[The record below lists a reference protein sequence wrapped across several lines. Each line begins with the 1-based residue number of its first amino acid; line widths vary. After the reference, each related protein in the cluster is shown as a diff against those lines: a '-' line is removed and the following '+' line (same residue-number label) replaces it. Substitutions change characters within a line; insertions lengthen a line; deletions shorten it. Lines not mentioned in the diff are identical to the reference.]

1 MEEIRL
7 ETAEGISEAVAFAN
21 RQFGLDFQQ
30 FQPKL
35 YGHADSGGTCTFR
48 KDGRIIGMA
57 SFYPVFCNG
66 LRCLSVGTV
75 CTAPEA
81 RGQGVMTSLF
91 AYLQRNVFP
100 DYDIIT
106 LSGRKTRYEHFGFAK
121 ALWFPEY
128 WFYLRGGSPRIP
140 IRPIIRQD
148 AERLQ
153 SLWEK
158 YGTGTLRPGE
168 RMPDILRSANHE
180 AYLLYDGAEAGYVS
194 GHRQKRILTE
204 YCGPWPAQTVV
215 DAMSALWGSAKIG
228 MLGKWNCHDEDL
240 LRSCDSFSIRN
251 HGNIRLQMAQ
261 TDLREVYQKFGY
273 GGREPES
280 KLPSSLIYLDGI

>member
-7 ETAEGISEAVAFAN
+7 ETPEGISEAVAFAN

-35 YGHADSGGTCTFR
+35 YGHADAGGTCTFR

-106 LSGRKTRYEHFGFAK
+106 LSGRKARYEHFGFAK

-128 WFYLRGGSPRIP
+128 WFYPRGGSSKFQ
-140 IRPIIRQD
+140 IRPISRQD
-148 AERLQ
+148 GEVLR
-153 SLWEK
+153 SLWEQ
-158 YGTGTLRPGE
+158 YGSGTLRPGE

-180 AYLLYDGAEAGYVS
+180 AYLLYDGTEAGYVS
-194 GHRQKRILTE
+194 GHRQKRVLTE
-204 YCGPWPAQTVV
+204 YCGPWPAQTVA
-215 DAMSALWGSAKIG
+215 DAMSALWGNAKIG
-228 MLGKWNCHDEDL
+228 MLGKWNCHDEAL
-240 LRSCDSFSIRN
+240 LQSCDSFSIRN
-251 HGNIRLQMAQ
+251 HGNIRLQTSQA
-261 TDLREVYQKFGY
+261 DLREVYQKFGY
-273 GGREPES
+273 GGREPER